1 MIFSYKLGS
10 PIWRTHIQS
19 FHNLSYVYF
28 ASIWQHSKF
37 SPYLYIKY
45 KNSTPIDII
54 PNTYEWQEFFVLP
67 FTIHLLG
74 CPTINT
80 RISGVKGW
88 VEPFTTLHLIG
99 IVTKTSYTPRPPP
112 AISTSFSSILANIFP
127 GGLTP
132 NTLSLHL
139 TIPIEGK
146 VKNNLFFHCPLTI
159 KVLPQ

>member
-1 MIFSYKLGS
+1 MRTLSPWRICANTQFAQQSMNKILGHFSIL
-10 PIWRTHIQS
+10 
-19 FHNLSYVYF
+19 
-28 ASIWQHSKF
+28 KF
-37 SPYLYIKY
+37 NI
-45 KNSTPIDII
+45 
-54 PNTYEWQEFFVLP
+54 YEWQEFFVLP